1 MTKKLHI
8 ALCAIL
14 LLLSCF
20 SLSGC
25 FLIENKI
32 VALDQNVEEAQSNIA
47 TQYDNKMRR
56 IPELLQVVKASKNA
70 EIQAMVEVVEQRASV
85 AGQIKLDASVLSD
98 QDQMAR
104 FLKAQDELNQG
115 IGRLLVISEKYPD
128 FKFPDQFFQLM
139 DEIEG
144 ANNRITVAQ
153 TRYNSA
159 VKEYNTYILSFPG
172 KMIAEKAGYT
182 KKAMFQMDIDVTK
195 PVGAMDLEF

>member
-1 MTKKLHI
+1 MTKKSHI
-8 ALCAIL
+8 ALCAIFIL
-14 LLLSCF
+14 VSCF

-115 IGRLLVISEKYPD
+115 IGRLLVITEKYPD

>member
-1 MTKKLHI
+1 MTKKSHI
-8 ALCAIL
+8 ALCAIFIL
-14 LLLSCF
+14 VSCF

-115 IGRLLVISEKYPD
+115 IGRLLVITEKYPD

-172 KMIAEKAGYT
+172 KLIAEKAGYT
-182 KKAMFQMDIDVTK
+182 KKVMFQMDIDVTK

>member
-1 MTKKLHI
+1 MTKKSPI
-8 ALCAIL
+8 ALCAIFIL
-14 LLLSCF
+14 VSCF

-115 IGRLLVISEKYPD
+115 IGRLLVITEKYPD

-144 ANNRITVAQ
+144 VNNRITVAQ

-172 KMIAEKAGYT
+172 KLIAEKAGYT
-182 KKAMFQMDIDVTK
+182 KKVMFQMDIDVTK